1 MTPKLAEYIEAGK
14 QLTID
19 ERLAAA
25 HELLASIRDLG
36 EGEASGAEW
45 IAELEGRG
53 RDVFSGAVAAV
64 AGAEAHASIRA
75 ELASRRL
82 PRRERRVEPGPL
94 PVGEALPSG
103 AEDVADP
110 VERISLAAAMAE
122 GVLLDAATDV
132 INRGGA
138 ELDDVERVQHR
149 SRARTRP
156 VASRVRSTIPVSSF
170 GPRPPS
176 ATGFV
181 DT

>member
-53 RDVFSGAVAAV
+53 RDVLSGAVAAV

-75 ELASRRL
+75 ELASRR
-82 PRRERRVEPGPL
+82 
-94 PVGEALPSG
+94 
-103 AEDVADP
+103 
-110 VERISLAAAMAE
+110 
-122 GVLLDAATDV
+122 
-132 INRGGA
+132 
-138 ELDDVERVQHR
+138 Q
-149 SRARTRP
+149 
-156 VASRVRSTIPVSSF
+156 
-170 GPRPPS
+170 
-176 ATGFV
+176 
-181 DT
+181 

>member
-1 MTPKLAEYIEAGK
+1 MPVGVA
-14 QLTID
+14 
-19 ERLAAA
+19 
-25 HELLASIRDLG
+25 ELLGGVPGDFNFNA
-36 EGEASGAEW
+36 
-45 IAELEGRG
+45 
-53 RDVFSGAVAAV
+53 
-64 AGAEAHASIRA
+64 
-75 ELASRRL
+75 L

-138 ELDDVERVQHR
+138 ELDNVERVQHR
-149 SRARTRP
+149 GRVVEFVVEGLLVAGERVRAAIFTSARNCSSRSLIQSAYAFEDRPGTRSSSRARTRP
-156 VASRVRSTIPVSSF
+156 VVSRVRSTIPVSSF